1 MTTLDVPNSERFVVA
16 TRNDTAAIK
25 AERDGV
31 HPIRVSLEDFEALT
45 THDIPNSK
53 RAVIATRDDT
63 ATIRADDSRYYP
75 IGMALEYFQA
85 LAFL

>member
-31 HPIRVSLEDFEALT
+31 DPSRVSLEDFEALT

-53 RAVIATRDDT
+53 RAVIAARDDT
-63 ATIRADDSRYYP
+63 ATIRVDYSGYYP
-75 IGMALEYFQA
+75 SGVAVEYF
-85 LAFL
+85 